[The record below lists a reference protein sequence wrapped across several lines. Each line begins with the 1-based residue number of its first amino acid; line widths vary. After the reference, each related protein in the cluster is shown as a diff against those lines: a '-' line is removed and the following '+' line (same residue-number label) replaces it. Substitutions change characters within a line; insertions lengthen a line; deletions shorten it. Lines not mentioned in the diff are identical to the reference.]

1 MTSFKSMSIDELDEF
16 RAGKRAEMTV
26 AKKEFRAAGAE
37 LQKRVEKAEVAKL
50 KAERKKLDAQI
61 EEKEGSDG

>member
-1 MTSFKSMSIDELDEF
+1 MTSFKSMSIEELDEF
-16 RAGKRAEMTV
+16 RADRRAEMSV
-26 AKKEFRAAGAE
+26 AKREFRAAGAE
-37 LQKRVEKAEVAKL
+37 IQKRVDKAEVAKL